1 MYLNW
6 ISLGILIIT
15 IVVGVM
21 KKWNVGILAVAMA
34 FILGKIGG
42 ISESDIL
49 SGFNSSLFLMLL
61 GVMFL
66 FGVAQTNGTMELFAK
81 KVIALVGHRAFL
93 VPWIIYLV
101 SVIISAIG
109 PGSLAT
115 LVLVSVLAVSLAKE
129 IKVSP
134 LLMAAMAFFGTCVG
148 GVSPIASDGII
159 AGTLATEQGVEGL
172 PGMTFFIT
180 ALIGVTI
187 IVICLYFKLGGH
199 KIRLDTTVETE
210 KLPAFNLA
218 QKLTL
223 LGIVALVIIT
233 LVLGFNV
240 GLTAFVIAIVL
251 LLFRAG
257 DEKKVLGS
265 IGWSTLILVT
275 GFSVLMNVIT
285 QLGGIALL
293 SNLLSQLMT
302 KTLAPFVMSLS
313 SSILG
318 MVCSVSGVVMPT
330 MISAVPDI
338 IANIG
343 ADHREL
349 IVAVVTGSHVGGIT
363 PITGGALLLSAYVTI
378 CKPTEQEQRKFYVN
392 LFLMAFFAAG
402 RYGSAWPDRTVWN
415 LLKYMP

>member
-1 MYLNW
+1 
-6 ISLGILIIT
+6 
-15 IVVGVM
+15 
-21 KKWNVGILAVAMA
+21 
-34 FILGKIGG
+34 
-42 ISESDIL
+42 
-49 SGFNSSLFLMLL
+49 
-61 GVMFL
+61 
-66 FGVAQTNGTMELFAK
+66 
-81 KVIALVGHRAFL
+81 
-93 VPWIIYLV
+93 
-101 SVIISAIG
+101 
-109 PGSLAT
+109 
-115 LVLVSVLAVSLAKE
+115 
-129 IKVSP
+129 
-134 LLMAAMAFFGTCVG
+134 
-148 GVSPIASDGII
+148 
-159 AGTLATEQGVEGL
+159 
-172 PGMTFFIT
+172 MTFFIT

-349 IVAVVTGSHVGGIT
+349 IVAVVTGSHVGRYHTDYRRRSASVCICNDLQTYRAGTEKVLCQLVPYGIF
-363 PITGGALLLSAYVTI
+363 
-378 CKPTEQEQRKFYVN
+378 RRR
-392 LFLMAFFAAG
+392 